1 MPGLAVPS
9 LDCARERYRLSER
22 KRLRAHYREHIGLD
36 ILQPRVDN
44 ALMEDSIVTHNALRS
59 SLRTKEPMF
68 KTDRQ
73 FDEDN
78 ERRIAA
84 GERRYVESFEDGHRY
99 VEDERQYILETI
111 RAERALK
118 ARRLA

>member
-1 MPGLAVPS
+1 
-9 LDCARERYRLSER
+9 
-22 KRLRAHYREHIGLD
+22 
-36 ILQPRVDN
+36 
-44 ALMEDSIVTHNALRS
+44 
-59 SLRTKEPMF
+59 MF

-84 GERRYVESFEDGHRY
+84 GERRYVESFEDHHTY